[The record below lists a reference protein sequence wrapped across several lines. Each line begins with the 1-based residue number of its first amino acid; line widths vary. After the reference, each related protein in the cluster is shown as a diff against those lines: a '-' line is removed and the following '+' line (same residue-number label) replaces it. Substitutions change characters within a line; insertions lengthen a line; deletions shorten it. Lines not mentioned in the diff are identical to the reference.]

1 MADPVSIAGLIL
13 AIPLLVDALMS
24 FISDVK
30 AAKTEICN
38 YIGDLL
44 TIKGILEYLETTRA
58 IQSDTDVYRFESSE
72 FVRLLEASWSTVH
85 LLQRLLQPRR
95 SALEQS
101 MQRITWA
108 FKKKEVT
115 EQLARIERLKSAFLM
130 VLMGDHMWALP
141 MSPRSL
147 LQSSPV
153 LQEPQPGN
161 PVGAVSA

>member
-1 MADPVSIAGLIL
+1 MADPVSIAGLVL

-24 FISDVK
+24 FSSDVK

-38 YIGDLL
+38 YVGDLL
-44 TIKGILEYLETTRA
+44 TIKGILEYLETTQA
-58 IQSDTDVYRFESSE
+58 IQSATDIYRFESSE

-85 LLQRLLQPRR
+85 LLQQSLLPRR
-95 SALEQS
+95 SALGQS
-101 MQRITWA
+101 LQRITWA

-130 VLMGDHMWALP
+130 VLMGDHMWALLV
-141 MSPRSL
+141 SPRSL

-153 LQEPQPGN
+153 LQEPQPGDS
-161 PVGAVSA
+161 VGVVSA